1 MRYQFED
8 CIQKALEQ
16 VEPWCED
23 FTPEQFS
30 QAVNDQ
36 ARLMAGID
44 LEVRDTSLAVHI
56 HATPSF

>member
-1 MRYQFED
+1 MKYQFED
-8 CIQKALEQ
+8 CIQQALEQ
-16 VEPWCED
+16 VETWGSE

-44 LEVRDTSLAVHI
+44 LEVRDASLAVQL
-56 HATPSF
+56 HATLRF

>member
-8 CIQKALEQ
+8 CIQQALEQ
-16 VEPWCED
+16 VESWSED
-23 FTPEQFS
+23 LTPEQFS

-44 LEVRDTSLAVHI
+44 LEVRDTNLAVHL
-56 HATPSF
+56 HATLRF